1 MLHNVF
7 SVYDEKA
14 EAYLPVF
21 QLPTSPMA
29 TRIFGECVNSR
40 EHQFG
45 KHPGDYT
52 LFLVGTFN
60 DETGEINY
68 YKKTLGNGLE
78 FKKPQESVTDT
89 TGATL

>member
-1 MLHNVF
+1 MLHHVF

-52 LFLVGTFN
+52 LFVVGTFD
-60 DETGEINY
+60 DETGEITTT
-68 YKKTLGNGLE
+68 KKTLGNGLD
-78 FKKPQESVTDT
+78 FKKPQDSVTDNPGGT
-89 TGATL
+89 D